1 MSRRALLVLLSLLAT
16 PAMVAAQRTRIQLT
30 GFPITF
36 TAPTGADFD
45 AGFIQAAT
53 AGTFTV
59 EARQGPETRTTI
71 VSIRC
76 SAPCPSTGTK
86 ALSTLQWRR
95 SDLGTWNTLTTT
107 DTQVEQRVI
116 VPNGS
121 NDPWTNSIQWR
132 FLLSWMG
139 DPPSA
144 TANFNIIFTL
154 TVTVP

>member
-16 PAMVAAQRTRIQLT
+16 PAMVAAQRTRIVLS

-36 TAPTGADFD
+36 TAPTGADFE
-45 AGFIQAAT
+45 AGFIQAAA
-53 AGTFTV
+53 AGTYTV
-59 EARQGPETRTTI
+59 DSRSGTQTRTTI

-95 SDLGTWNTLTTT
+95 GDLAIWNTLTTA
-107 DTQVEQRVI
+107 DTQIEQRVV
-116 VPNGS
+116 VPTVS
-121 NDPWTNSIQWR
+121 NDPWSNTILWR
-132 FLLSWMG
+132 FLLSWTG

-144 TANFNIIFTL
+144 AANFNIIFTL